1 MIASAISLDK
11 LVEQGLANNSLIKKN
26 NLEVE
31 LTRLKKDENKASK
44 YGEIDIT
51 GSYTH
56 YNLPRTL
63 APLTPIAIQQNSDI
77 ATTQDLFSTGIQYSV
92 PLFTG
97 GALDREV
104 DISSISQKIMQS
116 KKRLDREQL
125 IYNIRSL
132 YLSALSLQDIIKSQR
147 KYLMSL
153 YSLHKIIK
161 KGVDIGRNGEIE
173 ILKSKA
179 ILQES
184 KGQLEV
190 SKSSL
195 NMIRSNLSSITH
207 ITKINNI
214 EAPKRKIIVKNISTN
229 FKKLDDLERFKM
241 QDLEIEKSE
250 KRVFKAKAINKPQ
263 VSLNSYIGYN
273 YDIDQIDLIES
284 EQLWQVGV
292 NAKLRVFDFGKTSAR
307 VQQAKIAKLK
317 AVTKKIEID
326 EKFKNLIAK
335 AQLEIEIAFI
345 EYETNL
351 STLNLLKETQRIE
364 EAKYSAEVI
373 TLNELLLAKSK
384 TQLAKSKLIQ
394 SKYKYQNGIYYL
406 DYLRERGDI

>member
-161 KGVDIGRNGEIE
+161 KGVDIGRNAEIE